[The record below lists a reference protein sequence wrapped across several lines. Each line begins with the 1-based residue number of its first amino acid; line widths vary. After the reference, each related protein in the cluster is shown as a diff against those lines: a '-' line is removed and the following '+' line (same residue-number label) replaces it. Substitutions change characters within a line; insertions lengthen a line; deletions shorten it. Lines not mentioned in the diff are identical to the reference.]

1 MIIWKITKLEV
12 KPAEGQYTDVV
23 AAVSWI
29 CSASQD
35 GKTVQTNGEIGLP
48 PVQGNFVPFDNL
60 TQDEVLS
67 WCYANGLNKEAV
79 ELQAT
84 QKLQDLLTPPTVSKP
99 VPWASV
105 A

>member
-1 MIIWKITKLEV
+1 MITWKVTKLEV

-23 AAVSWI
+23 VVVSWI

-35 GKTVQTNGEIGLP
+35 GKTAQTNGETRLP
-48 PVQGNFVPFDNL
+48 PVQSDFVPFDNL

-67 WCYANGLNKEAV
+67 WCYANGLDKEAA
-79 ELQAT
+79 ELRAT

>member
-1 MIIWKITKLEV
+1 MITWKVTKLEV

-35 GKTVQTNGEIGLP
+35 GKTAQTNGETGLP
-48 PVQGNFVPFDNL
+48 PVQGDFVPFGNL

-67 WCYANGLNKEAV
+67 WCYANGLDKEAA
-79 ELQAT
+79 ELRAT